1 MSVENAP
8 RLTMRRPNTLLLK
21 DHETDA
27 EIYLSFESKEER
39 DQWSTVLR
47 QGIVDLKVWKDSTNY
62 VIQSKANKY
71 YNDNDFD
78 VIPGF
83 SSNARNNSMVHQYT
97 RTAETTVL

>member
-21 DHETDA
+21 DHETDK

-39 DQWSTVLR
+39 EQWSTVLR
-47 QGIVDLKVWKDSTNY
+47 QAIVDLEVWKDSSNY
-62 VIQSKANKY
+62 VIPNKQNKY
-71 YNDNDFD
+71 FNENEYDG
-78 VIPGF
+78 ISGF
-83 SSNARNNSMVHQYT
+83 ASSMAHQYT